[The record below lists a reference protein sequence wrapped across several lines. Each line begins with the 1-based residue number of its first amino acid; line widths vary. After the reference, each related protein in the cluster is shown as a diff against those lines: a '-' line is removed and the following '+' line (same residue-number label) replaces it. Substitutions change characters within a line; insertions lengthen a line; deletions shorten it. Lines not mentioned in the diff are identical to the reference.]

1 MACLSPSDG
10 TLGHVATV
18 CTYVSMELCRLHYR
32 TPTPSEMQD
41 FELSTDNKPDGPSP
55 L

>member
-10 TLGHVATV
+10 TLGHAPTV
-18 CTYVSMELCRLHYR
+18 YTYVSMELCRLHYR
-32 TPTPSEMQD
+32 TPTPSEMQE
-41 FELSTDNKPDGPSP
+41 FELSTDNKPDVASP